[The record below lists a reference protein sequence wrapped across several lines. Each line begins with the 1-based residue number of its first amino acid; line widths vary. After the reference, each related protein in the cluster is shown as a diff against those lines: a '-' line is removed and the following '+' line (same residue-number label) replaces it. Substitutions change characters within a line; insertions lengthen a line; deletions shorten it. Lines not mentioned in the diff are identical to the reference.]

1 MSELT
6 CPAPWRPPHPL
17 PTSFETERLV
27 LRFWEDS
34 DAPALFRIIDQSR
47 ADMIPWLPWAP
58 IDHLNLTQTIF
69 CIEKFRRERAGDS
82 PLRDNFVI
90 AIVDRA
96 TGEPLGG
103 TGLHRIN
110 HAAHEAEIGYWI
122 RSDRTR
128 QGICT
133 EATRGLI
140 SWAFM
145 PQATAGAEGG
155 RTEGGGG
162 WGLRRVHIRCAAAN
176 LASKAVPTKIG
187 LRQEVRIKDERWV
200 NTIGWVDTLGWGV
213 LASEWDTRRHALK

>member
-1 MSELT
+1 M
-6 CPAPWRPPHPL
+6 
-17 PTSFETERLV
+17 
-27 LRFWEDS
+27 LRFWQES
-34 DAPALFRIIDQSR
+34 DAPAMFRIIDRSR
-47 ADMIPWLPWAP
+47 ADLVPWLPWAA
-58 IDHLNLTQTIF
+58 IDHLNVAQSAF
-69 CIEKFRRERAGDS
+69 WIEKFRRDQSGDS
-82 PLRDNFVI
+82 PLRDNFVL

-96 TGEPLGG
+96 TGEPVGG

-122 RSDRTR
+122 GSEHTR
-128 QGICT
+128 QGLCT

-140 SWAFM
+140 SWAFT
-145 PQATAGAEGG
+145 PQTATGAEATGRESGG
-155 RTEGGGG
+155 GASGGG